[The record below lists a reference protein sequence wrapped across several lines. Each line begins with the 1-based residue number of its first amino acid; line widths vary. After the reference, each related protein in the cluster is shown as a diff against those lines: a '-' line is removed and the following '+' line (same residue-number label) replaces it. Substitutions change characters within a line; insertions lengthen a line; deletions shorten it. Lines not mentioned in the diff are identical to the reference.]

1 MHIIKNLDLLYQKT
15 GNSDYWRTR
24 LGMFF
29 FRLKIWHNLLA
40 INITIRGSYSD
51 MFIRD
56 TINWVDRSSPLSSP
70 VFKHKVLAPTQGD
83 SSVRE
88 YIKMIKLYASATGLD
103 LQSEKLKKAFFD
115 GLSLDN
121 KKRAIRFGTD
131 EPLDEL
137 VEYLVKVTSSNP
149 LRGHPWELEQG
160 NDSIEDFYE
169 KHKKYAKLS
178 RWDERECK
186 YQFIRGLSSAN
197 QLEARLCGLDL
208 PLGELVDRLVK
219 LEALERRSG

>member
-1 MHIIKNLDLLYQKT
+1 M
-15 GNSDYWRTR
+15 
-24 LGMFF
+24 
-29 FRLKIWHNLLA
+29 
-40 INITIRGSYSD
+40 
-51 MFIRD
+51 
-56 TINWVDRSSPLSSP
+56 SSP
-70 VFKHKVLAPTQGD
+70 VLEPKKDKVLAPTQGD

-88 YIKMIKLYASATGLD
+88 YIKMIKLYASATGSD
-103 LQSEKLKKAFFD
+103 LQSGKLKKAFFD

-149 LRGHPWELEQG
+149 LREHPWGLEQD

-178 RWDERECK
+178 R
-186 YQFIRGLSSAN
+186 
-197 QLEARLCGLDL
+197 
-208 PLGELVDRLVK
+208 
-219 LEALERRSG
+219 